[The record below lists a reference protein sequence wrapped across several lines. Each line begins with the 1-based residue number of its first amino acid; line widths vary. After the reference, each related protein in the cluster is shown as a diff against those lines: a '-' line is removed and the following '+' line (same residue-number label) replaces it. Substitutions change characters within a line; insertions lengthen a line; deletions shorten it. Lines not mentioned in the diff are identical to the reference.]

1 VFTLGPR
8 GKATLVIAKYDFRGN
23 EKALVGS
30 HHLGYKVGLFDPE
43 ALKKKI

>member
-1 VFTLGPR
+1 VFTLGPT
-8 GKATLVIAKYDFRGN
+8 GKATLVIAKYRFRED